1 MRIPCDVTFTYT
13 YISYDAAARV
23 HNYRFEQSGAH
34 DHVAAQAAHVS
45 VAERSQIHSALTSAP
60 RGQSRVEVIR
70 DLTRVAL
77 PGSRTHSLRAISRI
91 LASEASAALPATLA
105 EQARLMTSTPEIL
118 FTSDG
123 PWTLVFGAM
132 PLLAYARQQVASGTH
147 IACCADSTRD
157 MFKFSQPDERTSAM
171 ELHVTAITMKAG
183 GHWWALLVALST
195 QITTEVYELIF
206 RTFLQHNR
214 SESRLFVS
222 HRNNPNIVH

>member
-1 MRIPCDVTFTYT
+1 MTFTYT
-13 YISYDAAARV
+13 HMSFDAAAGV
-23 HNYRFEQSGAH
+23 HIYRFEQSGAH

-45 VAERSQIHSALTSAP
+45 VAERSQIHTALANVP
-60 RGQSRVEVIR
+60 RGQSRVEVMR
-70 DLTRVAL
+70 DFTRGAL
-77 PGSRTHSLRAISRI
+77 PGSRTHSARAVCRI
-91 LASEASAALPATLA
+91 LANEASAALPATLA

-123 PWTLVFGAM
+123 PWTLVFGSM
-132 PLLAYARQQVASGTH
+132 PLLAYARQQVANGTR

-157 MFKFSQPDERTSAM
+157 MFKFSQPDERASAM

-183 GHWWALLVALST
+183 GHWWAGVIALST

-214 SESRLFVS
+214 SEKDTAFS
-222 HRNNPNIVH
+222 